1 MPVRFWP
8 RAHDQSE
15 FVHEVRIERRKG
27 SGKLQFSRG
36 GRQQVFER
44 WKTERFPRSSIAKRL
59 AESTFNSLSCERLS
73 DIILPMAN
81 NAKKTLLS
89 GIQPTGR
96 PHIGNYF
103 GAMKQFV
110 EMEKE
115 YSCYFMI
122 VDYHALNFIQD
133 AKVMREN
140 ILNLALD
147 YLAIGLD
154 PKTSVIFKQSDVS
167 VHTELAW
174 IFDTITTV
182 PFLERAH
189 AYKDAEAKG
198 KEVSVGTFNYPM
210 LMAADIL
217 LYDTDVVPVG
227 ADQKQHVEI
236 TRDTAEK
243 FNRIYGDTFK
253 LPEAHILANVAVVP
267 GIDGRKMSKSY
278 GNTIPLFATDDE
290 IEKAV
295 MGIVTDSSG
304 GVPKN
309 VYEIHKLFR
318 SESDLTKLYEEK
330 AGKYKDLKEALI
342 HDIKKFIT
350 PLRDRRD
357 KLANDSDAVLKIL
370 KDGGDRARKV
380 ADKKMDEVR
389 EKVGV
394 KLY

>member
-1 MPVRFWP
+1 M
-8 RAHDQSE
+8 DKSQ
-15 FVHEVRIERRKG
+15 
-27 SGKLQFSRG
+27 
-36 GRQQVFER
+36 
-44 WKTERFPRSSIAKRL
+44 
-59 AESTFNSLSCERLS
+59 
-73 DIILPMAN
+73 
-81 NAKKTLLS
+81 KTLLS
-89 GIQPTGR
+89 GIQPSGR

-110 EMEKE
+110 EMQ
-115 YSCYFMI
+115 SSHDCYFMI
-122 VDYHALNFIQD
+122 VDYHALNTIQD
-133 AKVMREN
+133 AKVMRQN
-140 ILNLALD
+140 ILDLAID

-154 PKTSVIFKQSDVS
+154 PKKSVIFKQSDVAA
-167 VHTELAW
+167 HTELAW
-174 IFDTITTV
+174 IFETLTTM
-182 PFLERAH
+182 PYLSRAH
-189 AYKDAEAKG
+189 AYKDSEAKN
-198 KEVSVGTFNYPM
+198 KEISVGVFNYPM

-217 LYDTDVVPVG
+217 LYNTDVVPVG

-243 FNRIYGDTFK
+243 FNRIYGDIFK
-253 LPEAHILANVAVVP
+253 LPEAHILANVAVIP

-278 GNTIPLFATDDE
+278 GNTIPLFSTDEE

-318 SESDLTKLYEEK
+318 SESDLMKLYEEK

-342 HDIKKFIT
+342 VDVKKFIG
-350 PLRDRRD
+350 PMRDRRD
-357 KLANDSDAVLKIL
+357 ELTKDSDAVLKIL
-370 KDGGDRARKV
+370 RDGGDRARKV